1 MGFILL
7 QMVNIFAILIKQKF
21 NLGLSYL
28 LSACKILTDV
38 CKKIVFSMES
48 SFKAKYTDSS
58 LDAILKLILKKKI
71 YFWLLSF
78 LFPPNIF

>member
-1 MGFILL
+1 
-7 QMVNIFAILIKQKF
+7 
-21 NLGLSYL
+21 
-28 LSACKILTDV
+28 
-38 CKKIVFSMES
+38 MES

-58 LDAILKLILKKKI
+58 LDAILKLILKKKKI